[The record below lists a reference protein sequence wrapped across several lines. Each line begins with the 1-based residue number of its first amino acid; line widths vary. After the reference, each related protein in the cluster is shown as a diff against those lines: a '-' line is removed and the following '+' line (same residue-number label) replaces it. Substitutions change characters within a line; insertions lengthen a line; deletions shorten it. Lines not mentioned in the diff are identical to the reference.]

1 MENTEPGRQPGK
13 DVTLLLQD
21 WRGGSKKALD
31 ELMPLVYE
39 ELCIIARSRLKNEK
53 RPFHTLR
60 TDALVNEAYIRLCSQ
75 KDINFQNRTHFFG
88 IAARIM
94 RQILVDYARGH
105 HAEKRGGQVERA
117 YSEDVEALSRERAR
131 ELVRLDSALEAL
143 EQFDKQKAHIVE
155 VRYFGG
161 LTIEEAAEVLEMSP
175 ASLKREWTIARA
187 WLMKCLNTDLP

>member
-21 WRGGSKKALD
+21 WRSGSKKALD